1 MTPRAFVLLP
11 LLPLLS
17 LLPPASAGST
27 PLTVDDFL
35 SFPTRANLVTGDERT
50 GCAGLAAWIELRRG
64 VRNVW
69 MARPEETASAEEDC
83 AKPGAARVT
92 NFTLDD
98 GQTLSSLALAPR
110 EDGACL
116 AVVVVGP
123 TASANPYSRVQPP
136 GFSTWVALVSAAS
149 RKAAVFFPPKMVK
162 AMDQVYQA
170 VSPDGTQLA
179 YVLSGSDNGLA
190 SSQVFSA
197 SISSNTAGDRFLFAV
212 KQGNVEELQWNIDP
226 KTKAG
231 RILFSNPRGDHGFIG
246 LWTDDG
252 SPRIR
257 WMSTSIDTDRNPRMS
272 PDGTRVAFLRFLG
285 PQQEGDRGMG
295 GHRGPNFEVWVVD
308 LTASSG
314 RTSRQRQPLQTG
326 GRMVYE
332 ELTAGYPDGGS
343 GYGERSLEWLD
354 ETTLIFGDE
363 SSGWCHPVA
372 LDILSGKNTPRR
384 APLSPPSDLLGRD
397 SKCEAKSW
405 LVRDGLVW
413 IVHNCNAVSG
423 GDLDTRSIS
432 VWSGEEKAG
441 EREGA
446 AEMLFRGNASV
457 GFGMSN
463 VGFGIGPLNAGRDLV
478 YISTTKTSPTAV
490 MATTRPGCA
499 LTSAWEL
506 PLAASIETVVFP
518 SSSSSGQPFDIHAQ
532 LFSATGDRSA
542 KGTVVFTHGGSQ
554 RQMFPHFHFGDAYGA
569 LYALNV
575 YIAVV
580 LGHDVLSVNYRT
592 GVGYGAAFRVCDEC
606 MWLGGAEYGDVRA
619 GAKWL
624 QQHYPPGTNIG
635 VHGLS
640 YGGLNCLQAMA
651 RDPDLFSAG
660 VANAPVFNWISQNR
674 YDGESFLD
682 VEPRWDR
689 GFHALPVG
697 PDPNVASPAWLQ
709 SVVPRHQA
717 LAWASSP
724 VSHVQNLTGPLLL
737 IQGDADDEVAFSE
750 SVGLMRAVRKL
761 GRKNVEAMVFP
772 DETHGLA
779 RYASQL
785 KAAEATASFLDSHLA
800 GNKV

>member
-1 MTPRAFVLLP
+1 MALLYH
-11 LLPLLS
+11 S
-17 LLPPASAGST
+17 QVAQAT
-27 PLTVDDFL
+27 
-35 SFPTRANLVTGDERT
+35 
-50 GCAGLAAWIELRRG
+50 AAG
-64 VRNVW
+64 VR
-69 MARPEETASAEEDC
+69 ADSDFSC
-83 AKPGAARVT
+83 GPGAAAAAVT
-92 NFTLDD
+92 NFTFDD

-110 EDGACL
+110 GDGGCL

-123 TASANPYSRVQPP
+123 TASANPFSRLQPP
-136 GFSTWVALVSAAS
+136 GFSTWVVDLGDGKRDGKRGQGQGLGGHMMA
-149 RKAAVFFPPKMVK
+149 K
-162 AMDQVYQA
+162 AMDHVYQA
-170 VSPDGTQLA
+170 VSPDGMRLA
-179 YVLSGSDNGLA
+179 YVLSGGGAGGLT
-190 SSQVFSA
+190 SSSVYSA
-197 SISSNTAGDRFLFAV
+197 PAAPSSSSRSTSAAADRFLFAV
-212 KQGNVEELQWNIDP
+212 KQGTIEELEWSVDP
-226 KTKAG
+226 ATKAG

-246 LWTDDG
+246 LFTDDG
-252 SPRIR
+252 SPRLR

-285 PQQEGDRGMG
+285 PQHEGDRGLG

-308 LTASSG
+308 LLGGSG
-314 RTSRQRQPLQTG
+314 GGGAGAKRAAAAARAPLAQPD

-332 ELTAGYPDGGS
+332 EHVAGYPDGGS
-343 GYGERSLEWLD
+343 GYGERNLEWLD
-354 ETTLIFGDE
+354 GATLVFGDE

-372 LDILSGKNTPRR
+372 LDVSGKKRQ
-384 APLSPPSDLLGRD
+384 APTSAAAAVDLLGRD
-397 SKCEAKSW
+397 LKCEAKSW

-413 IVHNCNAVSG
+413 IVHNCNGGGSSGRGTLDSRSVSVWGVSG
-423 GDLDTRSIS
+423 KVTG
-432 VWSGEEKAG
+432 G
-441 EREGA
+441 
-446 AEMLFRGNASV
+446 AEMLLRGNASV

-463 VGFGIGPLNAGRDLV
+463 VGFGIGPVNAGRDLV
-478 YISTTKTSPTAV
+478 YISTSVASPTAI
-490 MATTRPGCA
+490 MMTTATAAARPGCA
-499 LTSAWEL
+499 LTPAWEL
-506 PLAASIETVVFP
+506 PAVAGIETVVFP

-532 LFSATGDRSA
+532 LFSATGDRTA
-542 KGTVVFTHGGSQ
+542 KSTVVFTHGGSQ

-569 LYALNV
+569 LYALNM

-580 LGHDVLSVNYRT
+580 LGHDVLSINYRT

-619 GAKWL
+619 GAQWL
-624 QQHYPPGTNIG
+624 QQHYPAGTNIG
-635 VHGLS
+635 IHGLS

-651 RDPDLFSAG
+651 RDPDLFAAG

-682 VEPRWDR
+682 VEPQWRR

-697 PDPNVASPAWLQ
+697 PEPDVASPAWLQ

-724 VSHVQNLTGPLLL
+724 ASHVQNLTGPLLL

-750 SVGLMRAVRKL
+750 SVGLVRAVRKL

-785 KAAEATASFLDSHLA
+785 GAAEATASFLDAHLA
-800 GNKV
+800 AGPRRKN